1 MKNEIVHVKRAK
13 QIQEKLLK
21 LYSQVITDAC
31 VKIAVLEKC
40 FEENLY
46 LEPLKIY
53 VQYQFTNDTYKIC
66 QHIFEKKYSRRHFIG
81 WVLSLE
87 FKGYLKKFILSSE
100 T

>member
-1 MKNEIVHVKRAK
+1 MKNETVHVKHAK

-66 QHIFEKKYSRRHFIG
+66 QHIFENEIFQKTFHG
-81 WVLSLE
+81 LSA
-87 FKGYLKKFILSSE
+87 F